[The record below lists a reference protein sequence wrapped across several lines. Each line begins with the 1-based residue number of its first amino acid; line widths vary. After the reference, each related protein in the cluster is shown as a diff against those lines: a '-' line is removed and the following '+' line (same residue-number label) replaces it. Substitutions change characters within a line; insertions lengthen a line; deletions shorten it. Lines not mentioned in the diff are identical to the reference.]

1 MTTFFLFWYNNL
13 TIYFFPQEDNSIKDE
28 GNNQKTTNET
38 EPVDDKLKTIAI
50 EAQRK
55 LDEKTRYTKE
65 PSKPVE
71 KNKEK
76 VSVL

>member
-1 MTTFFLFWYNNL
+1 MFRPCSFIAPKDFTIVWLSNL
-13 TIYFFPQEDNSIKDE
+13 
-28 GNNQKTTNET
+28 
-38 EPVDDKLKTIAI
+38 DKLKTIAI

-71 KNKEK
+71 KTKEK

>member
-1 MTTFFLFWYNNL
+1 VTTFFLFWYNNL

-28 GNNQKTTNET
+28 GNNQKTTHET

-55 LDEKTRYTKE
+55 LDEKTRYVKDPTE
-65 PSKPVE
+65 PVV
-71 KNKEK
+71 NTREK